1 MNQLKLNEHQSILT
15 LHQAGWS
22 NRAIAR
28 ELGLNRETVSKYL
41 RAQTAASAPARPGA
55 EPPKPAI
62 SIPGNLPEAEAKPA
76 ISTAG
81 SVAGRKST
89 CTVWEP
95 QIAAALALGLMAQR
109 IYQDLVTEYQFS
121 GSYQSVKRFV
131 RQLGATLPLPW
142 RRMECEPGLEMQ
154 VDFGKGA
161 WVEEGGQRRRPH
173 VFRVVLSHSRKGYS
187 EAVWQQTTENFIRC
201 LENAFRYF
209 GGVPHTTVID
219 NLRAAVT
226 QADWYDPELNPKLAA
241 FAEHYQTV
249 ILPTKP
255 YTPRHKGKIEAGIK
269 YVQDNALKGRVF
281 GSLAAE
287 NQFLLEWESGVAD
300 TRIHG
305 TTRQQVA
312 EVFKTSEQPAL
323 HPLPPTLFPVFS
335 EAQRTVH
342 RDGHV
347 EVAQTY
353 YSVPPEYVGRKVW
366 ARWELRVV
374 RIFNSR
380 MEQIALHARQP
391 PGRFSTAP
399 EHIHSRKRSAVE
411 NGAEWLLDRARLI
424 GPHAGNWAE
433 AMMKNRGLQGIRVL
447 QGFLQ
452 VAAKQTPANL
462 EAASQLALTH
472 GVWRLRELKG
482 LLQNPI
488 AQDQFQ
494 FIQQH
499 PLIRDLSQYEALIPD
514 CFTAPTENQPPHQP
528 LDEPPSP
535 PANLETITPLR
546 SPANP
551 AGPAPGSL
559 GQPAE
564 PCGFPGTDLAG

>member
-1 MNQLKLNEHQSILT
+1 MNQLKLSQQQSILT
-15 LHQAGWS
+15 LHKAGWS

-28 ELGLNRETVSKYL
+28 ELNLDRETVGKYL
-41 RAQTAASAPARPGA
+41 RSQRAPITEAIAGA

-62 SIPGNLPEAEAKPA
+62 WIPGSSSDTDSKPA

-81 SVAGRKST
+81 SVAGRKSCCQT
-89 CTVWEP
+89 LEQ
-95 QIAAALALGLMAQR
+95 QITTALEQGLTAQR
-109 IYQDLVTEYQFS
+109 IYQDLVTEYQFI

-131 RQLGATLPLPW
+131 RRLGATTPLPW
-142 RRMECEPGLEMQ
+142 RRMESEPGLEAQ

-161 WVEEGGQRRRPH
+161 WIQVDGKRKRPH
-173 VFRVVLSHSRKGYS
+173 VLRVVLSHSRKGYS

-226 QADWYDPELNPKLAA
+226 QADWFDPELNPKINS

-269 YVQDNALKGRVF
+269 YVQNNALKGRLF
-281 GSLAAE
+281 ESLAQE
-287 NQFLLEWESGVAD
+287 NQFLLEWESRVAD

-312 EVFKTSEQPAL
+312 QVFNTSEKPKL
-323 HPLPPTLFPVFS
+323 RPLPPMVFPVFS
-335 EAQRTVH
+335 EAPRTVH

-347 EVAQTY
+347 EVARTY

-366 ARWELRVV
+366 ARWELRLV
-374 RIFNSR
+374 RIFNTR
-380 MEQIALHARQP
+380 MEQIALHARQQ
-391 PGRFSTAP
+391 PGRFSTDP
-399 EHIHSRKRSAVE
+399 LHIHSRKRAAIE
-411 NGAEWLLDRARLI
+411 NGLDWLLDRARLI
-424 GPHAGNWAE
+424 GPDSGEWAE
-433 AMMKNRGLQGIRVL
+433 AMIKNRGPQGIRVL

-452 VAAKQTPANL
+452 LAAKQAPANV
-462 EAASQLALTH
+462 EAASQLASTH
-472 GVWRLRELKG
+472 GLWRLRELKN
-482 LLQNPI
+482 LLQAPC
-488 AQDQFQ
+488 AQDHFQ

-499 PLIRDLSQYEALIPD
+499 PLIRDLSHYQALIPD
-514 CFTAPTENQPPHQP
+514 CFTPATDNHNPTNQSIH
-528 LDEPPSP
+528 EPPSP
-535 PANLETITPLR
+535 PSNLETTASVGP
-546 SPANP
+546 PANP
-551 AGPAPGSL
+551 AGPAPGSG

-564 PCGFPGTDLAG
+564 PL

>member
-1 MNQLKLNEHQSILT
+1 VVNQLKLSQHQSILT
-15 LHQAGWS
+15 LHKAGWS

-28 ELGLNRETVSKYL
+28 ELELNRETVSKYL
-41 RAQTAASAPARPGA
+41 RSATVTPVPTVESELA
-55 EPPKPAI
+55 KPAI
-62 SIPGNLPEAEAKPA
+62 ATLGSAPEVDSKPA

-81 SVAGRKST
+81 SVAGRKSA
-89 CTVWEP
+89 CERWEE
-95 QIAAALALGLMAQR
+95 QISKALEAGLTAQR

-131 RQLGATLPLPW
+131 RRLGATTPLPW
-142 RRMECEPGLEMQ
+142 RRMECEPGVEVQ

-161 WVEEGGQRRRPH
+161 WIEVEGKRKRPH
-173 VFRVVLSHSRKGYS
+173 VLRVVLSHSRKGYS

-209 GGVPHTTVID
+209 GGVTHTTVID

-226 QADWYDPELNPKLAA
+226 QADWFDPQVNPKVLS

-269 YVQDNALKGRVF
+269 YVQNNALKGRVF
-281 GSLAAE
+281 QSLAE
-287 NQFLLEWESGVAD
+287 QNQFLLEWESRVAD

-312 EVFKTSEQPAL
+312 HVFKTSEQPKL
-323 HPLPPTLFPVFS
+323 LPLPAMVFPVFS
-335 EAQRTVH
+335 EAPRTVH

-347 EVAQTY
+347 EVANTY

-374 RIFNSR
+374 RIFNTR
-380 MEQIALHARQP
+380 MEQIALHARAE
-391 PGRFSTAP
+391 PGRFSTDP
-399 EHIHSRKRSAVE
+399 VHLHSRKRAAIE
-411 NGAEWLLDRARLI
+411 NGADWLLNRARLI
-424 GPHAGNWAE
+424 GLHSGNWAE
-433 AMMKNRGLQGIRVL
+433 AMMKNRGPQGIRVL

-452 VAAKQTPANL
+452 LAAKQAPANI

-472 GVWRLRELKG
+472 GVWHLRELKG
-482 LLQNPI
+482 LLQGPS
-488 AQDQFQ
+488 AQEQFQ

-499 PLIRDLSQYEALIPD
+499 PLIRDLSHYQALLPD
-514 CFTAPTENQPPHQP
+514 CFAPIAEPYTINQSSHEPSSPQPNPQTTAP
-528 LDEPPSP
+528 LG
-535 PANLETITPLR
+535 PA
-546 SPANP
+546 ANP
-551 AGPAPGSL
+551 AGPPPGSG
-559 GQPAE
+559 GQP
-564 PCGFPGTDLAG
+564 P